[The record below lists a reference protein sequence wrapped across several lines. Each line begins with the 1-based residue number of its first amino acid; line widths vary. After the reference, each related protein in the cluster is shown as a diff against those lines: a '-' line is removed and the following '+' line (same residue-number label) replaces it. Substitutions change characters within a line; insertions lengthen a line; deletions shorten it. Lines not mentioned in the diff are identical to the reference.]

1 MKIAYLTS
9 ELDLSSQSGVNKK
22 IAAQITAWQA
32 AGHTV
37 RLFNLGHD
45 TPPMPAFAGIEIDTI
60 PCRSRLDLLL
70 QSRRLV
76 ERVTAWQPELVYL
89 RFYHYYPG
97 YEAIPARFTTIAE
110 MNTLDINE
118 LHSRKK
124 WLLYGYHV
132 LTRRRMLKDI
142 AGFVCMTHEIAGSL
156 ADFHGKTLVL
166 PNGINLSAY
175 ETLPP
180 AHNIHPQLVFLAG
193 VKAEWFGLDK
203 ILLIAQHFPAWT
215 FHIIGYDPNEIPDA
229 PANLQVHGTLN
240 QTDYIRYLRQS
251 DAAIG
256 TLAFFRKNMQEACP
270 LKVMEYLAYGL
281 PTIIAFKHTDFPNP
295 VPFLLQI
302 PNREDGVPSSL
313 DEIQRFVESWMGRRV
328 DKAAIAHL
336 DSDIKEQKRLAF
348 FEEITAENRR

>member
-9 ELDLSSQSGVNKK
+9 ELDLSAQSGVNKK
-22 IAAQITAWQA
+22 IAAQIAAWQA

-37 RLFNLGHD
+37 RLFNLGPD
-45 TPPMPAFAGIEIDTI
+45 TRPMHGFAGVEFETI
-60 PCRSRLDLLL
+60 PCHTRLDLLR

-118 LHSRKK
+118 LRSRKK

-132 LTRRRMLKDI
+132 LTRTRILKNI
-142 AGFVCMTHEIAGSL
+142 AGFVCMTHEIADSL
-156 ADFHGKTLVL
+156 SGFTGNKLVL

-203 ILLIAQHFPAWT
+203 ILLLAKNFPAWT
-215 FHIIGYDPNEIPDA
+215 FHIIGYDPQEISAA

-240 QTDYIRYLRQS
+240 QADYIHYLRQS

-256 TLAFFRKNMQEACP
+256 TLAFFRKHMQEACP
-270 LKVMEYLAYGL
+270 LKVMEYLAYSL
-281 PTIIAFKHTDFPNP
+281 PTIIAFKHTDFPDP

-302 PNREDGVPSSL
+302 PNNENGVAGSL
-313 DEIQRFVESWMGRRV
+313 DEIRRFVESWMGRRV

-348 FEEITAENRR
+348 FEQIISENRH